1 MGCSLS
7 LLNGSKVWKLCNKK
21 LTVIMSLSTSL
32 LLKWSNRLKI
42 RYYLVP
48 AKTSRTGPKHSGNFV
63 THRQHYVPMLLVGCQ
78 IKKRGIEYEV
88 NSLLHGKGLV
98 NRGSIGE
105 VKLLR
110 ALKLGGQE
118 GVNSLENNVPRKV

>member
-1 MGCSLS
+1 M
-7 LLNGSKVWKLCNKK
+7 
-21 LTVIMSLSTSL
+21 TAQM
-32 LLKWSNRLKI
+32 
-42 RYYLVP
+42 
-48 AKTSRTGPKHSGNFV
+48 
-63 THRQHYVPMLLVGCQ
+63 
-78 IKKRGIEYEV
+78 KRCIEDEV